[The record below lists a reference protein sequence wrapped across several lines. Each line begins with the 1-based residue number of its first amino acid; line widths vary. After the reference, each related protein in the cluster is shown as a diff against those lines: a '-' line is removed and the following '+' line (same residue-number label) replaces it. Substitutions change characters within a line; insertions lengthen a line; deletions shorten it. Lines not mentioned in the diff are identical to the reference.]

1 MEIVANSDVKVEVKP
16 VNFDDLP
23 PAILKKLLNEDKK
36 TANNDASGYEQFNIA
51 SKILSGRIYDSSLEE
66 GFSWL
71 YQSVQRN
78 CPYAINYISNEVY
91 RLETTQNLS
100 LKDFKWV
107 QNAVT
112 YNFESAITMVRY
124 YSTDLTRNPML
135 SLGIYLIGNNIVPQ
149 NIEVAVAILNNIIDN
164 DNGYA
169 FKLLQ
174 YLYKNPIEA
183 KISDIKFFFALINF
197 TGNKVIKKEYF
208 DGIKLLTLSLNEDS
222 INAKN
227 YVNKLIENYNG
238 GDLKE
243 SLLLGMIFSY
253 TDNDT
258 YKNVDSG
265 RKILDEAYKNL
276 KANYN
281 EADLN
286 MTYEL
291 ALCYE
296 NAYGSSRNL
305 TAAESM
311 YKKLVAAGWNN
322 YENKV
327 EILQKLIEER
337 RNKRISR
344 CIKLIILILF
354 TDILIFDCAYFS
366 PISDLI
372 RDIYYF
378 IGDIIFD
385 CSTLIYEYIDS
396 I

>member
-1 MEIVANSDVKVEVKP
+1 
-16 VNFDDLP
+16 
-23 PAILKKLLNEDKK
+23 
-36 TANNDASGYEQFNIA
+36 
-51 SKILSGRIYDSSLEE
+51 
-66 GFSWL
+66 
-71 YQSVQRN
+71 
-78 CPYAINYISNEVY
+78 
-91 RLETTQNLS
+91 
-100 LKDFKWV
+100 
-107 QNAVT
+107 
-112 YNFESAITMVRY
+112 
-124 YSTDLTRNPML
+124 ML

-149 NIEVAVAILNNIIDN
+149 NIEVAVAILNNIIDS

-183 KISDIKFFFALINF
+183 KISDIKFFFALIAF
-197 TGNKVIKKEYF
+197 TGNKVINKEYF
-208 DGIKLLTLSLNEDS
+208 NGIKLLTLSLNEDS

-227 YVNKLIENYNG
+227 YVNKLIESYNG

-253 TDNDT
+253 TDNNT

-305 TAAESM
+305 TAAKSM
-311 YKKLVAAGWNN
+311 YKKLVAAGWND

-327 EILQKLIEER
+327 ETLQKLIEER

-344 CIKLIILILF
+344 CIKLIILVLF

-372 RDIYYF
+372 RGIYYF